1 MYILLL
7 FSLILA
13 NPFKPLNKKFLE
25 TEYKKNE
32 QPKLS
37 TDSNK
42 EKTTTKYSDKI
53 KGMKRIDGIFEFF
66 VNDSLKKHYINIAPS
81 QLEEEFLIGI
91 TRESGDAFMY
101 DGSNMMGEFSFFFK
115 RVGNRIQLIE
125 KNTKFRATPNTP
137 TERSIHNHISNSI
150 WTDAKIDAINPDS
163 LGGDILI
170 DLDKLFLKDINSVS
184 NTNKKLKFDKSN
196 SYFSSIKSYP
206 NNSEIELVLHY
217 KSSNPSFIYTLPD
230 SRSMFHKYHISICSL
245 LSSDTFSPRL
255 ADERVGHFTTMY
267 QDYSNIRRESAYV
280 RYINKWNLK
289 KAIPYAKMSYPIKP
303 IIFWLENTIPIEYRP
318 AIIEGI
324 EAWNLAF
331 ENIGYKDAIIAKIMP
346 DDAAWDPADVRYN
359 TIRWMIQPGSAY
371 AVGPS
376 RANPYTGEIYDAD
389 IRISA
394 DYVRYYFTDLSQFVE
409 PLIPQNFNDFL
420 ISENDKD
427 NIYSHEKCDY
437 QQFMM
442 ESMSFAWNNQISSG
456 INNNIESFIHDAL
469 VDLTLHEVGHTL
481 GLRHN
486 FKGSSIYSIAEISDP
501 NFTTK
506 NGVSGSVMDYN
517 SANLMDGGFSYFQT
531 KPGPYDLWAIEYAY
545 SEIPYNLTEQEHLEM
560 IASKSTQNEL
570 AYGTDE
576 DTYGQSTRGMDP
588 YCSSR
593 DLSSE
598 PILYYEK
605 QLTLVKEFWN
615 NFLLKFEKNGEK
627 YSRIR
632 QIFSQGLWEYYGAIR
647 NVSKFIGGIE
657 NSRHH
662 VGQSNNPPLLVIDGD
677 LQKEAIEFLFNN
689 ILSKEAF
696 YFSPELL
703 NKLAPERSPD
713 LRGSVWRME
722 RLDYPIHQRIK
733 QIQSLALYRIFSNR
747 ILDRVQDNEIKF
759 TKNQSPFLL
768 IDLFNYTLS
777 SLWDELYSNVNV
789 NSFRRNIQSEHV
801 NVLISI
807 MLDKNNTF
815 SSDASSLA
823 RNNLNKLYK
832 EIQNINTNNDF
843 DEYTYSHF
851 KDIGNKIYSAYKA
864 QTSIN

>member
-1 MYILLL
+1 MYVLLL
-7 FSLILA
+7 LSLILA
-13 NPFKPLNKKFLE
+13 NPFKPLDKRFLE
-25 TEYKKNE
+25 ESDKKQN
-32 QPKLS
+32 QQKLNP
-37 TDSNK
+37 DLNK
-42 EKTTTKYSDKI
+42 EKKTNTYLSKI
-53 KGMKRIDGIFEFF
+53 KG
-66 VNDSLKKHYINIAPS
+66 LKKADGLFTFFFDEILNKYYINIAPS
-81 QLEEEFLIGI
+81 QLEKEFLIGI
-91 TRESGDAFMY
+91 TRQSGDAYMY
-101 DGSNMMGEFSFFFK
+101 DGSNMMSEFSFFFK
-115 RVGNRIQLIE
+115 RIGDRIQLIE
-125 KNTKFRATPNTP
+125 KNTKFRATSNTP
-137 TERSIHNHISNSI
+137 TERLIENHISNSI
-150 WTDAKIDAINPDS
+150 WADAKIEATNTDS

-170 DLDKLFLKDINSVS
+170 DLNKLFLKDINSVS
-184 NTNKKLKFDKSN
+184 STNKKLKFDKNN

-206 NNSEIELVLHY
+206 NNSEVELVLHY
-217 KSSNPSFIYTLPD
+217 KSNNPSFIYTLPD

-245 LSSDTFSPRL
+245 ISSDNFIPRL

-267 QDYSNIRRESAYV
+267 QDYSNIRKESAYV

-289 KAIPYAKMSYPIKP
+289 KAIPYAEISYPVEP
-303 IIFWLENTIPIEYRP
+303 IVFWLENTIPLEYRP

-331 ENIGYKDAIIAKIMP
+331 EKIGYKNAIVAKVMPNDA
-346 DDAAWDPADVRYN
+346 DWDPADVRYS
-359 TIRWMIQPGSAY
+359 TIRWMIHPGSAY

-394 DYVRYYFTDLSQFVE
+394 DYIRYYYTDLNQFVE
-409 PLIPQNFNDFL
+409 PLIPQNFSDFL
-420 ISENDKD
+420 ISQNKESD
-427 NIYSHEKCDY
+427 NHSHIDCKY

-442 ESMSFAWNNQISSG
+442 ESMSFAWNNQITSN
-456 INNNIESFIHDAL
+456 INKNVEDFIHNAL

-486 FKGSSIYSIAEISDP
+486 FKGSSIYSFSEISDP

-517 SANLMDGGFSYFQT
+517 SANLMDGGYSYFQT

-545 SEIPYNLTEQEHLEM
+545 SETPYNLSEKEHLEM
-560 IASKSTQNEL
+560 VANKSIQKEL

-593 DLSSE
+593 DLTSE
-598 PILYYEK
+598 PILYYEN
-605 QLTLVKEFWN
+605 QLKLVDKFWG
-615 NFLLKFEKNGEK
+615 NFLVEFEKNGEK

-662 VGQSNNPPLLVIDGD
+662 VGQSNHLPLVVIDGA
-677 LQKEAIEFLFNN
+677 LQKDALQFLFNN
-689 ILSKEAF
+689 VLSKNAF

-713 LRGSVWRME
+713 LKGSVWRME
-722 RLDYPIHQRIK
+722 RLDYPIHNRIK

-759 TKNQSPFLL
+759 TKKQNPFLL
-768 IDLFNYTLS
+768 IDLFNSTLLA
-777 SLWDELYSNVNV
+777 LWDELYVNENV
-789 NSFRRNIQSEHV
+789 NSFRRNIQSEHI

-807 MLDKNNTF
+807 MLDKNKIF
-815 SSDASSLA
+815 SSDASALA

-832 EIQNINTNNDF
+832 KIEHIDTNNEF